1 MNAVDAKNAILLYI
15 GATIVTVHCIC
26 LQCVVVVAWNS
37 LHKDAFSCKSLP
49 GSAWQWHSA
58 MYDAYNVQCLT
69 RGKHAD
75 MNWVLGK
82 VRRLPRNCYSCSPET
97 HWAINWFCPSPHR
110 GASASTG
117 MGRDGRGWGGKG
129 ETVAPP
135 DGGPGNKHYFSFL
148 SKSCLRC
155 LKGWKLFWIIFQTQ
169 SVYEHHFKLWNYII
183 PWKYINIIRYQIALT
198 ARNDVYV
205 LTKISKSAQ
214 RKTEAAP
221 GRSGTASATLT

>member
-1 MNAVDAKNAILLYI
+1 MTKSVGRCKNGPFCAYVFFQQILAYFPTVFLNPWLIAIVKLVTYI
-15 GATIVTVHCIC
+15 FRCNFRFA
-26 LQCVVVVAWNS
+26 LDS
-37 LHKDAFSCKSLP
+37 
-49 GSAWQWHSA
+49 
-58 MYDAYNVQCLT
+58 
-69 RGKHAD
+69 
-75 MNWVLGK
+75 
-82 VRRLPRNCYSCSPET
+82 
-97 HWAINWFCPSPHR
+97 
-110 GASASTG
+110 
-117 MGRDGRGWGGKG
+117 RDGRGWGGKG

-135 DGGPGNKHYFSFL
+135 DGGPGNKNYFSFL

-205 LTKISKSAQ
+205 LTKISKSAEP
-214 RKTEAAP
+214 KTEAAP